1 MGNKNSTKKQKH
13 VEPPPPVADEGV
25 TTDEALVEEQLAEI
39 EQLPEYP
46 LDPEG
51 RVRKKK
57 MSLDSTLHDMEKV
70 KEMDRRGSTLSAPE
84 TKGVP
89 DTEVTVKFSDIED
102 SLETGDIALLYRA
115 GQTLPNF
122 GIFVNHANCDPYF
135 PLLMIKG
142 KTKPLELSQFNAI
155 HRDVRIITAVTRIF
169 YGDYDRVAIRRL
181 RTGQKF
187 DCLQALKVAEKVE
200 AEIKYSSQEVMMI
213 TEAETPEQRSLIM
226 CTFTLA
232 HVYKELG
239 VLLANPIDLRPD
251 TILNA
256 LPLSDPIFIK
266 LPPVKLGPLVT
277 GTPPLLS
284 QIA

>member
-1 MGNKNSTKKQKH
+1 MGNKNSTKEK
-13 VEPPPPVADEGV
+13 VEPPPPVVDEGV
-25 TTDEALVEEQLAEI
+25 TTDEALVEEQSAEI

-57 MSLDSTLHDMEKV
+57 MSLDSNIHDMEKL
-70 KEMDRRGSTLSAPE
+70 KEIDRRGSTSSAPE
-84 TKGVP
+84 TKGAP
-89 DTEVTVKFSDIED
+89 IDEVTVKFKDIED
-102 SLETGDIALLYRA
+102 SLETGDLALLYRA
-115 GQTLPNF
+115 GQTQPNF

-142 KTKPLELSQFNAI
+142 KTKPLELTQFNSK

-169 YGDYDRVAIRRL
+169 YGDYERVAIRRL
-181 RTGQKF
+181 RIKQKI
-187 DCLQALKVAEKVE
+187 DCLKALKVAEKVE

-232 HVYKELG
+232 HVYKEFG
-239 VLLANPIDLRPD
+239 VLLANPTDLRPD
-251 TILNA
+251 TFQDA
-256 LPLSDPIFIK
+256 LPFSDPIYIK

-284 QIA
+284 LIA